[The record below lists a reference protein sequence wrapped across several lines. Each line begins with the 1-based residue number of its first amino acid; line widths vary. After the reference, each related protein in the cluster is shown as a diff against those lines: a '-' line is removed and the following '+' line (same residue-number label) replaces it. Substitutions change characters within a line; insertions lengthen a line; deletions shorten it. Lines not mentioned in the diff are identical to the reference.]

1 MIENKKRK
9 EQARKLKKKAVK
21 LKARRKKVREQA
33 RNLKKKAVKLK
44 AKIKKRKKQD
54 RKLKKKAVKLKAEIK
69 KVRKL
74 QKKARKGGKDFGKFK
89 GRKLK
94 TRTEQEKRKIIEE
107 KSAIAKKAV
116 RTRKRREK
124 ERVLDFIHK
133 HQPVSAKKIHTKLG
147 FGDKAFGNYLDEL
160 LQSKKIHYREKY
172 GWALSNFN
180 FK

>member
-1 MIENKKRK
+1 MKENQKIKKRK
-9 EQARKLKKKAVK
+9 EQARNLKKKVVK

-44 AKIKKRKKQD
+44 AR
-54 RKLKKKAVKLKAEIK
+54 RK
-69 KVRKL
+69 KVREL
-74 QKKARKGGKDFGKFK
+74 QKKAPKDGKDFGKFK
-89 GRKLK
+89 GWILK
-94 TRTEQEKRKIIEE
+94 TGTEQEKRKIVQR
-107 KSAIAKKAV
+107 KSEIAKKAA
-116 RTRKRREK
+116 RTRTHKNEKRKKLEK
-124 ERVLDFIHK
+124 EHVLDFIHK
-133 HQPVSAKKIHTKLG
+133 HQPISARRIHTKLG

>member
-1 MIENKKRK
+1 MKENQKIKKRK
-9 EQARKLKKKAVK
+9 
-21 LKARRKKVREQA
+21 EQA
-33 RNLKKKAVKLK
+33 RNLKKKVVKLK
-44 AKIKKRKKQD
+44 AKIKK
-54 RKLKKKAVKLKAEIK
+54 I
-69 KVRKL
+69 RKL

-94 TRTEQEKRKIIEE
+94 TGTEQGKRKIIEE

-124 ERVLDFIHK
+124 ERILDFIHK

-160 LQSKKIHYREKY
+160 LQNKKIHYREKH